1 MTFFTMNKPL
11 LPPAIIGILGSGQ
24 LGRML
29 AIAARQMGYR
39 IHVLSPD
46 INSPTGQIADKEY
59 TAAYDDLDAIRTFAR
74 GVDVVT
80 YEFENVPAATAA
92 ACEKFAPLRPG
103 AHVLHVAQNRL
114 REKTFFA
121 DNNLPVAPF
130 VAVTSLADLTT
141 AIEKIGIPAVLKTA
155 TSGYDGKGQVLIE
168 KPQSSIFNLQSL
180 AISAWN
186 TINQQPAILES
197 FVDFER
203 EVSVVAARGLDGSF
217 VHYGLIENDHANH
230 ILDVSVAPAIVPL
243 EVERQAEE
251 IMRCIM
257 EKLDVVGVLCVEF
270 FLTADNELLL
280 NEMAPRTHNSGHLT
294 VDACITSQ
302 FEQQLRAICGLPLGD
317 PSYHRPAAMANLLG
331 DIWFSQ
337 RQGAKGERRKEKSA
351 ESAKSVDKYIEPNW
365 TAVLSNPAI
374 KLHLYGKKEAR
385 PGRKM
390 GHLTALA
397 TTAAEA
403 AIIVREARERLKIED

>member
-1 MTFFTMNKPL
+1 MKNYKPL
-11 LPPAIIGILGSGQ
+11 LPPSTIGVLGSGQ

-29 AIAARQMGYR
+29 AIAARHMGYR

-46 INSPTGQIADKEY
+46 SNSPTGQIADKEY
-59 TAAYDDLDAIRTFAR
+59 NAAYDDLDAIREFAR

-80 YEFENVPAATAA
+80 YEFENVPAETAA
-92 ACEKFAPLRPG
+92 ACEEFSPLRPG
-103 AHVLHVAQNRL
+103 AHLLHVAQNRL

-130 VAVTSLADLTT
+130 VEVSSLESL
-141 AIEKIGIPAVLKTA
+141 IVVMEKIGLPAVLKTA
-155 TSGYDGKGQVLIE
+155 TSGYDGKGQVLI
-168 KPQSSIFNLQSL
+168 PNDQLSIVNCQLV
-180 AISAWN
+180 AENAWN
-186 TINQQPAILES
+186 AINDQPAILEA
-197 FVDFER
+197 FVEFER

-230 ILDVSVAPAIVPL
+230 ILDVSVAPAIVPPA
-243 EVERQAEE
+243 VEQQAEE
-251 IMRCIM
+251 IMRCIL
-257 EKLDVVGVLCVEF
+257 EKLEVVGVLCVEF
-270 FLTADNELLL
+270 FLTANNQLLL
-280 NEMAPRTHNSGHLT
+280 NEMAPRPHNSGHLT
-294 VDACITSQ
+294 VDACVTSQ

-331 DIWFSQ
+331 EHLIAPDF
-337 RQGAKGERRKEKSA
+337 RGFKNL
-351 ESAKSVDKYIEPNW
+351 ESLL
-365 TAVLSNPAI
+365 TNPAI

-397 TTAAEA
+397 TTAMEA
-403 AIIVREARERLKIED
+403 AIIVREAREELIRDA